1 MVFYTVATALRVRIR
16 NCTYKGIDFIKAKLT
31 KVTLLGTRQ
40 PISTIRE
47 EANSQKAESSLT
59 KSQIIHY
66 QLFNSF
72 LSDSQRL
79 RFRGLSSKS
88 RNGLANI
95 LQEIG
100 NVLFE
105 NSISIINNIEEI
117 LIFHI
122 Q

>member
-1 MVFYTVATALRVRIR
+1 MEVY
-16 NCTYKGIDFIKAKLT
+16 YKESHC
-31 KVTLLGTRQ
+31 V
-40 PISTIRE
+40 RE
-47 EANSQKAESSLT
+47 EANSQKAESSFNE
-59 KSQIIHY
+59 IADFIHY

-88 RNGLANI
+88 RNDLANI

>member
-1 MVFYTVATALRVRIR
+1 MRVRIR

-31 KVTLLGTRQ
+31 KETLLGTRQ

-59 KSQIIHY
+59 KSQILSII
-66 QLFNSF
+66 NS